1 MTAPRMRAG
10 NTDRQGAVDG
20 LTRHFTDGRL
30 DAGEFDERVGKA
42 YAATPSTNYP
52 PCSPTC
58 PRTRRAADTNPGFAG
73 RTRTVPVR
81 SDRPADPVPRR
92 GRPDRSSTGHR
103 GSWLCS
109 GCWRC
114 SSRSVRW
121 PTVPSRSR

>member
-30 DAGEFDERVGKA
+30 DAGEFDERVGMA
-42 YAATPSTNYP
+42 NAATHLDELPALFADLPEDP
-52 PCSPTC
+52 P
-58 PRTRRAADTNPGFAG
+58 RRGHESGVG